1 MQRRYKMNYKD
12 TGFRGIYKNFAAFRL
27 NDALA
32 ASIEGFPDADKADCV
47 LTYGYID
54 SDEGL
59 TLEVL
64 AGGQIADNKATFFKG
79 SDDTRSFVRLG
90 AVIDDEFFVIGD
102 KDGSLKKKYAA
113 KLENLKTYDASP
125 AVEKSRQMA
134 FLDGSRDPE
143 HPDDVLVYLTR
154 KGLKPE
160 GCWAKITDLMEHF
173 IVGTLLNEP
182 EQNFGYHAG
191 ETIAFYVQKTE
202 DGRVFCY
209 SDMTPSRQLTAED
222 LAGGRLLKEAV
233 SEFNKNRTED
243 NFFEVLELLR
253 DSYVWVPCSA
263 VLGDEDREAFEKA
276 VENAG
281 GDLSSLVG
289 KTFTSKAS
297 IRLIPEILKSGDKFF
312 FPIFSGEE
320 EMGEFSKGFS
330 KVEKHMLEVIPLARN
345 NERKLAGIVL
355 NAFTEPFL
363 LDADIFDIVE
373 NMKSRIE

>member
-1 MQRRYKMNYKD
+1 MNYKE
-12 TGFRGIYKNFAAFRL
+12 TGFRGLYKNFAAFRL
-27 NDALA
+27 NDVLKAN
-32 ASIEGFPDADKADCV
+32 IEGFPDADKADCV

-54 SDEGL
+54 SDAGL

-64 AGGQIADNKATFFKG
+64 AGGKITGEKAAFFKG

-113 KLENLKTYDASP
+113 KLENLKTYDSSP

-160 GCWAKITDLMEHF
+160 GCWTKITDLMEHF
-173 IVGTLLNEP
+173 FVGTLLNEP

-222 LAGGRLLKEAV
+222 LADGRLLKEAV
-233 SEFNKNRTED
+233 AEFSKNRTND

-263 VLGDEDREAFEKA
+263 VLGDADRGTFEKA

-281 GDLSSLVG
+281 DDLSSLVG
-289 KTFTSKAS
+289 MTFTNKES
-297 IRLIPEILKSGDKFF
+297 IRLIPDILQNDDGFF
-312 FPIFSGEE
+312 FPIFSSEE
-320 EMGEFSKGFS
+320 EMGDYGEAFSKIR
-330 KVEKHMLEVIPLARN
+330 KHMLEVIPLARN
-345 NERKLAGIVL
+345 NERKLEGIVL

-363 LDADIFDIVE
+363 LDKKIFEVVE

>member
-1 MQRRYKMNYKD
+1 MNYKE
-12 TGFRGIYKNFAAFRL
+12 TGFRGLYKNFAVFRL
-27 NDALA
+27 NDALR
-32 ASIEGFPDADKADCV
+32 ASLERFPDADKADCV

-54 SDEGL
+54 SDAGL

-64 AGGQIADNKATFFKG
+64 AGGKITDNKAAFFKG
-79 SDDTRSFVRLG
+79 SDDTRSFVRLE
-90 AVIDDEFFVIGD
+90 AVIEDEFFVIDD

-113 KLENLKTYDASP
+113 KLENLKTYDSSP

-160 GCWAKITDLMEHF
+160 GCWTKITDLMEHYF
-173 IVGTLLNEP
+173 VGTLLNEP

-202 DGRVFCY
+202 DGMVFCY

-222 LAGGRLLKEAV
+222 LEDGRLLKEAV
-233 SEFNKNRTED
+233 TAFNKSRTKD

-276 VENAG
+276 VESAG

-289 KTFTSKAS
+289 ITFTSKAS
-297 IRLIPEILKSGDKFF
+297 IRLIPEILKNGDKFF
-312 FPIFSGEE
+312 FPIFSSEE
-320 EMGEFSKGFS
+320 EMGELSKGFS

-345 NERKLAGIVL
+345 NEKKPAGIVL

-363 LDADIFDIVE
+363 LDAEIFDIVE
-373 NMKSRIE
+373 NMKSRID

>member
-1 MQRRYKMNYKD
+1 MNYKD
-12 TGFRGIYKNFAAFRL
+12 TGFRGLYKNFAVFRL
-27 NDALA
+27 NDVLR
-32 ASIEGFPDADKADCV
+32 ASIAGFPNADKADCV

-54 SDEGL
+54 GDAGL

-64 AGGQIADNKATFFKG
+64 AGGKISGEKAAFFKG
-79 SDDTRSFVRLG
+79 SDDTRSFVRLE
-90 AVIDDEFFVIGD
+90 AVIEDEFFVIGD

-160 GCWAKITDLMEHF
+160 GCRTKITDLMERF

-191 ETIAFYVQKTE
+191 ETIAFNVQKTE

-222 LAGGRLLKEAV
+222 LAGGRLLREAV
-233 SEFNKNRTED
+233 AEFNKNRTED

-320 EMGEFSKGFS
+320 EMGELSKGFS

-345 NERKLAGIVL
+345 NERKLEGIVL

-373 NMKSRIE
+373 KMKSRIVNKED

>member
-1 MQRRYKMNYKD
+1 MNYKE
-12 TGFRGIYKNFAAFRL
+12 TGFRGLYKNFAAFRL
-27 NDALA
+27 NDALK

-54 SDEGL
+54 SDAGL

-64 AGGQIADNKATFFKG
+64 AGGKITDNKATFFNG
-79 SDDTRSFVRLG
+79 SDDKRSFVRLG
-90 AVIDDEFFVIGD
+90 AVIDDEFFVIND
-102 KDGSLKKKYAA
+102 KDGSLKKKYAE

-125 AVEKSRQMA
+125 AVEKSRLMA

-233 SEFNKNRTED
+233 AEFNKNHTKD

-320 EMGEFSKGFS
+320 EMGELSKGFS

-363 LDADIFDIVE
+363 LDAEIFDIVE
-373 NMKSRIE
+373 NMKSRID